1 MMAAFTIGAMAVT
14 TTAAAAVPGTRASGI
29 GLAVAAMVTI
39 QLGAALSD
47 PLFDEISP
55 AGVVALRLALAALM
69 LWPFARPRI
78 RGRSREDLVAAGAL
92 GVCSGLLTLAFFE
105 AISRIPLGVAV
116 TIEFLGPLGVA
127 LAGSR
132 RARDVGW
139 VLLAGAGVAMLTLG
153 DGAGEPLELAG
164 VLLSGVSAVCWAGYI
179 LLNRTLGRR
188 LPGVEGAAAAGALS
202 ALVYVPVGIIVL
214 LAHPPTTAALV
225 YALAAGVL
233 SSVVPFLAD
242 LLALRR
248 VPAHSFGIF
257 MSLSP
262 VFAAT
267 IGAAVLGEML
277 AAADWLAIGLI
288 VSANAVAVFVTSTTA
303 SRDAVVVPA

>member
-14 TTAAAAVPGTRASGI
+14 TTAAATVPGTRAAGI

-179 LLNRTLGRR
+179 LLTKRVGARW
-188 LPGVEGAAAAGALS
+188 PGVEGLS
-202 ALVYVPVGIIVL
+202 VSLIV
-214 LAHPPTTAALV
+214 AALV
-225 YALAAGVL
+225 TLPFGVASEGTGLLDARILVVSVGLALL
-233 SSVVPFLAD
+233 IP
-242 LLALRR
+242 LLPYVFEMIALRR
-248 VPAHSFGIF
+248 LATALFGVI
-257 MSLSP
+257 MSLEP
-262 VFAAT
+262 AIAAL
-267 IGAAVLGEML
+267 LGF
-277 AAADWLAIGLI
+277 LI
-288 VSANAVAVFVTSTTA
+288 LGQDLAVAGVA
-303 SRDAVVVPA
+303 AIAMVVVASAGATLSSRAPPLDEPQPA